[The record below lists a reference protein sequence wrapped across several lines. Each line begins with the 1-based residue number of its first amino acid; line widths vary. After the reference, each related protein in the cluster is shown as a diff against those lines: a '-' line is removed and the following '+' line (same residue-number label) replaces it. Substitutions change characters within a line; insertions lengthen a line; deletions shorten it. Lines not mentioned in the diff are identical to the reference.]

1 MYRKLIVKM
10 KKERMPTK
18 RYQNKSCKNIWKVE
32 IENMKN
38 MRKVKRKQRRSVGCD
53 SNRSG

>member
-1 MYRKLIVKM
+1 M

-18 RYQNKSCKNIWKVE
+18 RYQNQIMQEYAEGWNWEYEEYAEGLKGTK
-32 IENMKN
+32 
-38 MRKVKRKQRRSVGCD
+38 RSVGCD